1 MLLFDVLLVLA
12 MMFFLFLPISDRR
25 TVRMRLC
32 MLCILASVFSISV
45 TRSHLAPVEVADV
58 VATH

>member
-12 MMFFLFLPISDRR
+12 MMFFVFLPISDRR

-32 MLCILASVFSISV
+32 MLCVLASVFSVSV
-45 TRSHLAPVEVADV
+45 ARSHLAPAQVADV
-58 VATH
+58 VATR